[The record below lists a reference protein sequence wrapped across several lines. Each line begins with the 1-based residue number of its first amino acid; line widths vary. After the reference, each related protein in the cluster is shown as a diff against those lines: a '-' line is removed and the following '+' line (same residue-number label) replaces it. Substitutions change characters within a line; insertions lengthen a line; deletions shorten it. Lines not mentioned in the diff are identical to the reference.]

1 MKKKILICISA
12 LLIVICIVAV
22 FAIQSNKIV
31 GYAGLIAKA
40 RKEIKNLAGVE
51 SVEMVVAGKSTRGNN
66 RHLFWIITGNEYQS
80 HSYYP
85 LEVIEN
91 EKGEYEFVHL
101 HNVAHQRGQDIYFE
115 YFGWGYSFIINNPKC
130 KSIVIGEK
138 VVPVTEI
145 PFVYYH
151 PLPSEEYYFLDA
163 DGNILK

>member
-31 GYAGLIAKA
+31 GYDGLIAKA

-51 SVEMVVAGKSTRGNN
+51 SVEMVVAGKSTGDNN

-115 YFGWGYSFIINNPKC
+115 YLGWGYSFIINNPKC
-130 KSIVIGEK
+130 KSIMLGDTI
-138 VVPVTEI
+138 VPVTEI
-145 PFVYYH
+145 PFVYYCRFV
-151 PLPSEEYYFLDA
+151 PNEYYFLDA

>member
-12 LLIVICIVAV
+12 LLIVICIVAA

-31 GYAGLIAKA
+31 GYDGLIAKA

-51 SVEMVVAGKSTRGNN
+51 SVEMVVAGKSTGDNN
-66 RHLFWIITGNEYQS
+66 RHLFWIITGNEHQS

-151 PLPSEEYYFLDA
+151 PLPPEEYYFLDA
-163 DGNILK
+163 DGNKLN

>member
-31 GYAGLIAKA
+31 GYDGLIAKA

-51 SVEMVVAGKSTRGNN
+51 SVEMVVAGKSTRDNN

-130 KSIVIGEK
+130 KSIVIGKK

-151 PLPSEEYYFLDA
+151 PLPP
-163 DGNILK
+163 

>member
-1 MKKKILICISA
+1 MKKRILICGA
-12 LLIVICIVAV
+12 VLLVVACLIVV
-22 FAIQSNKIV
+22 FAVQSSKII
-31 GYAGLIAKA
+31 GEDGLIAKA

-51 SVEMVVAGKSTRGNN
+51 SVEMVVAGKSTGNNN

-151 PLPSEEYYFLDA
+151 PLPPGEYYFLDA